1 MISNSACFVSNCCLG
16 NKQLNPTA
24 RSEDAQLKLQ
34 MGKMEAS
41 EILSGGL
48 KKCKVGELS
57 LYQSFNKKQN
67 KQKSGKGGQVKV
79 QTGYRNLKF

>member
-1 MISNSACFVSNCCLG
+1 MISNSAFFVSTCCLG

-57 LYQSFNKKQN
+57 LYQTFDNKKQT
-67 KQKSGKGGQVKV
+67 KKGGQVKV
-79 QTGYRNLKF
+79 QTGSRNLKL